1 METANSTPTTAGGRH
16 PAQDK
21 ITRKLQI
28 VQRAA
33 ADLKQMAQGSAR
45 RNFGAR
51 GGKSV
56 EGIVHVAKE
65 AAQQIGPLF
74 ETWESATTSNTPAA
88 QFEKRQQEKL
98 RGSFERALCE
108 LESVSLSALQ
118 REQNAAGPVCLLCF
132 QNFIFKNNSFHSD
145 DPFEFLIEQDLS

>member
-1 METANSTPTTAGGRH
+1 MGTENFTPTTAGGRH
-16 PAQDK
+16 PSQDK
-21 ITRKLQI
+21 ITKKLQI
-28 VQRAA
+28 VQLAA
-33 ADLKQMAQGSAR
+33 ADLKQMSQGSAR

-88 QFEKRQQEKL
+88 QFEKRQQQKL
-98 RGSFERALCE
+98 RWSFERALGE
-108 LESVSLSALQ
+108 LESASLSALQ
-118 REQNAAGPVCLLCF
+118 KEQNAAGPVCLL
-132 QNFIFKNNSFHSD
+132 
-145 DPFEFLIEQDLS
+145 